1 MATGSKDGGVMG
13 PDAAQ
18 VVKLGDPIPEDDD
31 EACRWCG
38 DNTMQEFVPDEARDE
53 GCCSWRCFALL
64 VKEMHRAAVGEK

>member
-1 MATGSKDGGVMG
+1 MG

-38 DNTMQEFVPDEARDE
+38 DTMQEFVPDEARDE
-53 GCCSWRCFALL
+53 GCCSWRCFALF